1 MGVEALQFLLDMLV
15 QSFAAVLL
23 LRFHLQWLRVPL
35 RNPIGE
41 FIFAVT
47 DFVVLRTRRYVP
59 AIAGLDSSTL
69 LLSGI
74 VEGLYLYASL
84 SLHGFPFAGFPLPW
98 LVALAA
104 VGLLRLSIYLLIGAT
119 LAQAILSW
127 VNPHTPIAP
136 VLNAATYPFL
146 QPLRR
151 VIPIIGNIDF
161 STLAL
166 FMLCQLILMLPLRW
180 LEQMAFQLF

>member
-1 MGVEALQFLLDMLV
+1 MGVDALQFLLDVLV

-41 FIFAVT
+41 FIFTVT
-47 DFVVLRTRRYVP
+47 DFIVLRARRYIP
-59 AIAGLDSSTL
+59 SAFGFDTSTL
-69 LLSGI
+69 LLSGLT
-74 VEGLYLYASL
+74 ELFYLYASL
-84 SLHGFPFAGFPLPW
+84 TLHGFPFQGFPLPG
-98 LVALAA
+98 LLALTA

-151 VIPIIGNIDF
+151 LIPVIGNIDF
-161 STLAL
+161 SALAL
-166 FMLCQLILMLPLRW
+166 FIICQLILIVPLGW
-180 LEQMAFQLF
+180 LDRMAMQLF